1 MTDRAGSER
10 VETLVIGGGQAGLAM
25 GYHLSR
31 RGLPYAIVDG
41 NDRIG
46 DAWRNRWDS
55 LRLFTPNRLNG
66 LPGMPF
72 PGYHWGFPS
81 KNEMADYLEN
91 YARHFDMPVETG
103 VRVEK
108 LSREGDGFVAI
119 AGDRRFVADHVV
131 VAMSSWQRPRVPD
144 FANQLDQGIV
154 QLHAA
159 EYKNPGQ
166 LREGRVLVV
175 GAGNSGAEI
184 AKELARTHDVWLSGP
199 DTGKIPFRPESVVA
213 RVLMP
218 FIGRVVFHRIL
229 STSTPIGR
237 KARPKMIASGEP
249 LLRVKPK
256 DLAEAGVE
264 RVPRVTRVQGGQPQ
278 LEDGRRLDV
287 ANVSGAPAFV
297 PGTPGSISR
306 DWGLKGRTTTEV
318 SSIPSPGSTSWVSSS
333 STRSRQSRST
343 VWDVTRLTSRTPLR
357 RDARTTLIDRQPTG
371 RANSSLP
378 NPDRASRVSTEVAPW
393 SADHGV
399 AEGGLQPEVGN

>member
-218 FIGRVVFHRIL
+218 FVGRVVFHRIL

-287 ANVSGAPAFV
+287 ANVVWCTGFR
-297 PGTPGSISR
+297 PGHSWIDLPGLGPEGPDHHRGIVDSEPGLYFL
-306 DWGLKGRTTTEV
+306 GLKFLYSV
-318 SSIPSPGSTSWVSSS
+318 SSEQIHGVGRDAAHIADAIAARRANHADRSATNRQGQLQSAQ
-333 STRSRQSRST
+333 SRQ
-343 VWDVTRLTSRTPLR
+343 
-357 RDARTTLIDRQPTG
+357 G
-371 RANSSLP
+371 
-378 NPDRASRVSTEVAPW
+378 
-393 SADHGV
+393 
-399 AEGGLQPEVGN
+399 